1 MIPLPRWALPYLT
14 DKKCPVCDRETN
26 PRYVEAIGIKEK
38 KSYTRLPK
46 KGEVILFFEYHC
58 PHCDKRTFLVA
69 DPDDENFSPKDMMQ
83 NILDTFSEKSGYAK
97 NKVSKSKITNK
108 EVERF
113 IKDLDSCESHEEFL
127 RIIGTDDKSI
137 NRINESKR
145 KDDGR

>member
-1 MIPLPRWALPYLT
+1 
-14 DKKCPVCDRETN
+14 
-26 PRYVEAIGIKEK
+26 
-38 KSYTRLPK
+38 
-46 KGEVILFFEYHC
+46 
-58 PHCDKRTFLVA
+58 LVA